1 MTKKV
6 IKYVFVFIC
15 SLVFLNFIPFDLDEI
30 WNYGFM
36 HSMYSGLVPY
46 RDFNMVVTPF
56 FPLLFSLPF
65 HLFGSNLLVVNV
77 CQSLLIVL
85 TYVLLEK
92 LIGDKANILLLL
104 MFFNYDMMYASY
116 NYFIF
121 FLFLS
126 LLYLEKNKSNDYV
139 IGIVI
144 GLAVLT
150 KQSVGGLL
158 AIVSLYYVFKEKD
171 FKKLIKRVIGAML
184 PVGLFLIYLAVT
196 GAFADFVNLCIL
208 GLFDFG
214 TNNYVGVRALVLGY
228 ILLIGAVIYFIVK
241 RRNSIDKYYVL
252 AFSTI
257 AVPMFDYFHIKFFVL
272 ALLILVLEKINI
284 KKINLNLLLYGS
296 MIGIVFINLIV
307 SVDGDMVYP
316 NSIKHFE
323 YRYISS
329 KHIKETQLVSEKLKD
344 YSDKELL
351 LLFEQSYY
359 YKISNDFPINHFDL
373 INTGN
378 WGYKGSEKLLKEL
391 KKKKDAVFVINRLS
405 YEGTRQ
411 TDKTALNYVLKNC
424 KKIDEIYG
432 FEFYIRKQFII

>member
-1 MTKKV
+1 MAKK
-6 IKYVFVFIC
+6 IFKYLFIFIS
-15 SLVFLNFIPFDLDEI
+15 SLIFLNFIPFDLDEI

-36 HSMYSGLVPY
+36 HSIYSGLVPY

-56 FPLLFSLPF
+56 FPFLFSLPF
-65 HLFGSNLLVVNV
+65 YVFGSNLLVVNV
-77 CQSLLIVL
+77 CQGLLIVL
-85 TYVLLEK
+85 TYILLEK

-104 MFFNYDMMYASY
+104 LFFNYDMMYASY

-126 LLYLEKNKSNDYV
+126 LLYLEKEKCNDYL
-139 IGIVI
+139 IGVVI

-158 AIVSLYYVFKEKD
+158 ALVSLYYVFKNKD
-171 FKKLIKRVIGAML
+171 FKKLLKRVIGAMI
-184 PVGLFLIYLAVT
+184 PVGIFLVCLLFT
-196 GAFADFVNLCIL
+196 GAFYDFVNLCIL

-214 TNNYVGVRALVLGY
+214 VNNYVSIRALVLGY
-228 ILLIGAVIYFIVK
+228 ILLVGVVVYFIVK
-241 RRNSIDKYYVL
+241 MRNSIDKYYVL
-252 AFSTI
+252 AFSII

-272 ALLILVLEKINI
+272 ALLILVLERAKI

-296 MIGIVFINLIV
+296 MLGIVLINLIV
-307 SVDGDMVYP
+307 SVNGDIVYP
-316 NSIKHFE
+316 NPIKHFE
-323 YRYISS
+323 YRYISRR
-329 KHIKETQLVSEKLKD
+329 HVEETRLVSEKLKD
-344 YSDKELL
+344 YSDKEVL

-359 YKISNDFPINHFDL
+359 YKISNDLEINHFDL

-378 WGYKGSEKLLKEL
+378 WGYKGSKRLLKEL

-411 TDKTALNYVLKNC
+411 TDKTALNYVLKYG

-432 FEFYIRKQFII
+432 FEFYIRK

>member
-158 AIVSLYYVFKEKD
+158 AIVLLYYVFKEKD
-171 FKKLIKRVIGAML
+171 FKKLVKRVIGAML

-432 FEFYIRKQFII
+432 FEFYIRK

>member
-196 GAFADFVNLCIL
+196 EAFADFVNLCIL

-228 ILLIGAVIYFIVK
+228 ILLIGVVIYFIVK

-432 FEFYIRKQFII
+432 FEFYIRK

>member
-196 GAFADFVNLCIL
+196 EAFADFVNLCIL

-228 ILLIGAVIYFIVK
+228 ILLIGVVIYFIVK

-257 AVPMFDYFHIKFFVL
+257 AIPMFDYFHIKFFVL
-272 ALLILVLEKINI
+272 ALLILVLEKINR

-344 YSDKELL
+344 YSDRELL

-432 FEFYIRKQFII
+432 FEFYIRK

>member
-432 FEFYIRKQFII
+432 FEFYIRK

>member
-171 FKKLIKRVIGAML
+171 FKKLVKRVIGAML

-228 ILLIGAVIYFIVK
+228 ILLIGVVIYFIVK

-272 ALLILVLEKINI
+272 ALLILVVEKINI

-316 NSIKHFE
+316 NSIRHFE

-432 FEFYIRKQFII
+432 FEFYIRK

>member
-65 HLFGSNLLVVNV
+65 HIFSSNLLVVNV

-171 FKKLIKRVIGAML
+171 LKKLVKRVIGAML

-228 ILLIGAVIYFIVK
+228 IFLIGVVIYFIVK

-432 FEFYIRKQFII
+432 FEFYIRK

>member
-171 FKKLIKRVIGAML
+171 FKKLVKRVIGAML

-228 ILLIGAVIYFIVK
+228 ILLIGVVIYFIVK

-257 AVPMFDYFHIKFFVL
+257 AIPMFDYFHIKFFVL

-344 YSDKELL
+344 YSDRELL

-432 FEFYIRKQFII
+432 FEFYIRK

>member
-171 FKKLIKRVIGAML
+171 FKKLVKRVIGAML

-228 ILLIGAVIYFIVK
+228 ILLIGVVIYFIVK

-257 AVPMFDYFHIKFFVL
+257 AIPMFDYFHIKFFVL

-432 FEFYIRKQFII
+432 FEFYIRK

>member
-36 HSMYSGLVPY
+36 HSMYSGLVSY

-196 GAFADFVNLCIL
+196 EAFADFVNLCIL

-228 ILLIGAVIYFIVK
+228 ILLIGVVIYFIVK

-257 AVPMFDYFHIKFFVL
+257 AIPMFDYFHIKFFVL

-432 FEFYIRKQFII
+432 FEFYIRK

>member
-65 HLFGSNLLVVNV
+65 HIFGSNLLVVNV

-171 FKKLIKRVIGAML
+171 LKKLVKRVIGAML

-228 ILLIGAVIYFIVK
+228 IFLIGVVIYFIVK

-432 FEFYIRKQFII
+432 FEFYIRK

>member
-171 FKKLIKRVIGAML
+171 FKKLVKRVIGAML

-228 ILLIGAVIYFIVK
+228 ILLIGVVIYFIVK
-241 RRNSIDKYYVL
+241 RRDSIDKYYVL

-272 ALLILVLEKINI
+272 ALLILVVEKINI

-344 YSDKELL
+344 YSDRELL

-432 FEFYIRKQFII
+432 FEFYIRK

>member
-36 HSMYSGLVPY
+36 HSVYSGLVPY

-65 HLFGSNLLVVNV
+65 RIFGSNLLVVNV

-228 ILLIGAVIYFIVK
+228 ILLIGVVIYFIVK

-257 AVPMFDYFHIKFFVL
+257 AIPMFDYFHIKFFVL

-344 YSDKELL
+344 YSDRELL

-432 FEFYIRKQFII
+432 FEFYIRK

>member
-139 IGIVI
+139 IGIAI

-171 FKKLIKRVIGAML
+171 FKKLVKRVIGAML

-228 ILLIGAVIYFIVK
+228 ILLIGVVIYFIVK

-257 AVPMFDYFHIKFFVL
+257 AIPMFDYFHIKFFVL
-272 ALLILVLEKINI
+272 ALLILVVEKINI

-344 YSDKELL
+344 YSDRELL

-432 FEFYIRKQFII
+432 FEFYIRK

>member
-171 FKKLIKRVIGAML
+171 FKKLVKRVIGAML

-432 FEFYIRKQFII
+432 FEFYIRK

>member
-65 HLFGSNLLVVNV
+65 HIFGSNLLVVNV

-158 AIVSLYYVFKEKD
+158 AIVSLYYVFKKKD
-171 FKKLIKRVIGAML
+171 LKKLVKRVIGAML

-228 ILLIGAVIYFIVK
+228 IFLIGVVIYFIVK

-432 FEFYIRKQFII
+432 FEFYIRK

>member
-65 HLFGSNLLVVNV
+65 RIFGSNLLVVNV

-228 ILLIGAVIYFIVK
+228 ILLIGVVIYFIVK

-432 FEFYIRKQFII
+432 FEFYIRK

>member
-65 HLFGSNLLVVNV
+65 HIFGSNLLVVNV

-171 FKKLIKRVIGAML
+171 FKKLVKRVIGAML

-228 ILLIGAVIYFIVK
+228 IFLIGVVIYFIVK

-432 FEFYIRKQFII
+432 FEFYIRK

>member
-171 FKKLIKRVIGAML
+171 FKKLVKRVIGAML

-228 ILLIGAVIYFIVK
+228 ILLIGVVIYFIVK

-432 FEFYIRKQFII
+432 FEFYIRK

>member
-171 FKKLIKRVIGAML
+171 FKKFVKRVIGAML

-228 ILLIGAVIYFIVK
+228 ILLIGVVIYFIVK

-257 AVPMFDYFHIKFFVL
+257 AIPMFDYFHIKFFVL

-432 FEFYIRKQFII
+432 FEFYIRK

>member
-65 HLFGSNLLVVNV
+65 RIFGSNLLVVNV

-144 GLAVLT
+144 GLAALT

-158 AIVSLYYVFKEKD
+158 AIVSLYYVFKEKN
-171 FKKLIKRVIGAML
+171 FKKLIRRVIGAML

-432 FEFYIRKQFII
+432 FEFYIRK

>member
-65 HLFGSNLLVVNV
+65 RIFGSNLLVVNV

-144 GLAVLT
+144 GLAALT

-158 AIVSLYYVFKEKD
+158 AIVSLYYVFKEKN
-171 FKKLIKRVIGAML
+171 FKKLIRRVIGAML

-228 ILLIGAVIYFIVK
+228 ILLIGVVIYFIVK

-432 FEFYIRKQFII
+432 FEFYIRK

>member
-171 FKKLIKRVIGAML
+171 FKKLVKRVIGAML

-228 ILLIGAVIYFIVK
+228 ILLIGVVIYFIVK

-257 AVPMFDYFHIKFFVL
+257 AIPMFDYFHIKFFVL

-329 KHIKETQLVSEKLKD
+329 KHIKETQLVSGKLKD

-432 FEFYIRKQFII
+432 FEFYIRK